1 MIPRLLHTMR
11 HNVAALLASVALLA
25 ALTLTLP
32 AQQRGERDRAEPTSA
47 AGIVAGTT
55 SMEVLDSSRRLG
67 AGDRLSYRVVQE
79 KRAPIPLYV
88 TDSGEVEVPL
98 IGRVRA
104 NGRTCKDL
112 AEAIRPMLQKE
123 YFIHATVIIGLDS
136 ASVKSRGTVY
146 VSGQVRTQGPI
157 EMPAEDRL
165 TVSKAILK
173 AGGFAEFSDMRKVKL
188 VRTKADGKVET
199 TIVDVDAILTKG
211 QIEKDPVLQA
221 DDRIIVPRKF
231 INI

>member
-1 MIPRLLHTMR
+1 MVPSLRQMNAAFCRALPALFSLLVMLIPATSR
-11 HNVAALLASVALLA
+11 
-25 ALTLTLP
+25 
-32 AQQRGERDRAEPTSA
+32 AQQRERSDLPSA
-47 AGIVAGTT
+47 AGMVAGTT

-79 KRAPIPLYV
+79 KRAPLSLTV

-104 NGRTCKDL
+104 SGRTCKEL
-112 AEAIRPMLQKE
+112 AETIKPMLQRE

-136 ASVKSRGTVY
+136 ASMKSRGTVY
-146 VSGQVRTQGPI
+146 VSGQVRSQGPI
-157 EMPAEDRL
+157 EIPAEDRL

-173 AGGFAEFSDMRKVKL
+173 AGGFAEFSDSRKVKL
-188 VRTKADGKVET
+188 VRNRPDGKVET
-199 TIVDVDAILTKG
+199 IIVDVDAILTKG
-211 QIEKDPVLQA
+211 QIDKDPALQA

>member
-1 MIPRLLHTMR
+1 MIPRLFSD
-11 HNVAALLASVALLA
+11 NVAASPVLAALLALLALLVPA
-25 ALTLTLP
+25 TLS
-32 AQQRGERDRAEPTSA
+32 AQQREKSDLPSA
-47 AGIVAGTT
+47 AGMVAGTT
-55 SMEVLDSSRRLG
+55 SMDVLDSSRRLG
-67 AGDRLSYRVVQE
+67 FGDRLSYRVVQE
-79 KRAPIPLYV
+79 RRAPLSLVV

-104 NGRTCKDL
+104 SGRTCREL
-112 AEAIRPMLQKE
+112 AEAIKPMLQKE

-146 VSGQVRTQGPI
+146 VSGQVRSQGPI
-157 EMPAEDRL
+157 EIPAEDRL

-173 AGGFAEFSDMRKVKL
+173 AGGFAEFSDSRKVKL
-188 VRTKADGKVET
+188 VRNKPDGKVET
-199 TIVDVDAILTKG
+199 IIVDVDAILTKG
-211 QIEKDPVLQA
+211 QIDKDPVLQA

>member
-1 MIPRLLHTMR
+1 MPRRLRQILTVTAFFA
-11 HNVAALLASVALLA
+11 VAAH
-25 ALTLTLP
+25 
-32 AQQRGERDRAEPTSA
+32 AQQPGAREKSEPPSA
-47 AGIVAGTT
+47 AGMVAGTT
-55 SMEVLDSSRRLG
+55 SMEALDSSRRLG

-79 KRAPIPLYV
+79 RRAPLSLMV

-104 NGRTCKDL
+104 SGRTCREL
-112 AEAIRPMLQKE
+112 AEAIKPLLQRE
-123 YFIHATVIIGLDS
+123 YFIHATVIIGLDA

-146 VSGQVRTQGPI
+146 VSGQVRNQGSVELP
-157 EMPAEDRL
+157 PEDRL

-188 VRTKADGKVET
+188 VRSKPGGSVET
-199 TIVDVDAILTKG
+199 IIVDVDAVLTKG
-211 QIEKDPVLQA
+211 QIGKDPALQP

-231 INI
+231 INL

>member
-1 MIPRLLHTMR
+1 MMPRLFQIMQME
-11 HNVAALLASVALLA
+11 VAFLLALCSPVALLA
-25 ALTLTLP
+25 
-32 AQQRGERDRAEPTSA
+32 QQREKNDLPSA
-47 AGIVAGTT
+47 AGMVAGTT
-55 SMEVLDSSRRLG
+55 SMDVLDSSRKLG

-79 KRAPIPLYV
+79 KRAPLSLTV

-104 NGRTCKDL
+104 GGRTCREL
-112 AEAIRPMLQKE
+112 AEAIKPMLQRE

-136 ASVKSRGTVY
+136 ASAKSRGTVY
-146 VSGQVRTQGPI
+146 VSGQVRTQGSI
-157 EMPAEDRL
+157 EIPAEERL

-173 AGGFAEFSDMRKVKL
+173 AGGFAEFSDSKKVKL
-188 VRTKADGKVET
+188 VRNKAGGKAET

-211 QIEKDPVLQA
+211 QIEKDPVLQP

>member
-1 MIPRLLHTMR
+1 MIPHLLPISLA
-11 HNVAALLASVALLA
+11 VLLAFLA
-25 ALTLTLP
+25 PATLT
-32 AQQRGERDRAEPTSA
+32 AQQREKSDLPSA
-47 AGIVAGTT
+47 AGMVAGTT
-55 SMEVLDSSRRLG
+55 SMEVLDNSRRLG

-79 KRAPIPLYV
+79 KRAPLSLMI

-104 NGRTCKDL
+104 GGRTCKEL
-112 AEAIRPMLQKE
+112 AEANKPLLQRE

-146 VSGQVRTQGPI
+146 VSGQVRNQGSI
-157 EMPAEDRL
+157 EMPPEERL

-188 VRTKADGKVET
+188 VRNKPGGSVET
-199 TIVDVDAILTKG
+199 IIVDVDAILTKG
-211 QIEKDPVLQA
+211 QIDKDPVLQA

>member
-1 MIPRLLHTMR
+1 MIPDFRQI
-11 HNVAALLASVALLA
+11 NVAVTALLLALFFPA
-25 ALTLTLP
+25 TLG
-32 AQQRGERDRAEPTSA
+32 AQQPASRDRSELPSA

-55 SMEVLDSSRRLG
+55 SMEVLDHSRRLG

-79 KRAPIPLYV
+79 KRAPLSLTI

-104 NGRTCKDL
+104 SGRTCKEL
-112 AEAIRPMLQKE
+112 AEAIKPMLQRE
-123 YFIHATVIIGLDS
+123 YFIRATVIIGLDS

-146 VSGQVRTQGPI
+146 VSGQVRSQGPI
-157 EMPAEDRL
+157 EIPAEDRL

-173 AGGFAEFSDMRKVKL
+173 AGGFAEFSDNRKVKL
-188 VRTKADGKVET
+188 VRSKADGKVET
-199 TIVDVDAILTKG
+199 IIVDVDAILTKG
-211 QIEKDPVLQA
+211 QIDKDPVLQA

>member
-1 MIPRLLHTMR
+1 MIPRLLHRMQN
-11 HNVAALLASVALLA
+11 HLAALLASLAVLVLLPA
-25 ALTLTLP
+25 TLT
-32 AQQRGERDRAEPTSA
+32 AQQRSDRDRSDLPSA
-47 AGIVAGTT
+47 AGMVAGTT

-79 KRAPIPLYV
+79 KRAPLSLTI

-104 NGRTCKDL
+104 SGRTCREL
-112 AEAIRPMLQKE
+112 AEAIKPMLQRE

-136 ASVKSRGTVY
+136 ASMKSRGTVY
-146 VSGQVRTQGPI
+146 VSGQVRSQGPI
-157 EMPAEDRL
+157 EIPAEDRL

-188 VRTKADGKVET
+188 VRTKPDGKVET

-211 QIEKDPVLQA
+211 QIDKDPVLQA

>member
-1 MIPRLLHTMR
+1 M
-11 HNVAALLASVALLA
+11 
-25 ALTLTLP
+25 
-32 AQQRGERDRAEPTSA
+32 
-47 AGIVAGTT
+47 VAGTT
-55 SMEVLDSSRRLG
+55 SMDVLDSSRKLG

-79 KRAPIPLYV
+79 KRAPLSLTV

-104 NGRTCKDL
+104 GGRTCREL
-112 AEAIRPMLQKE
+112 AEAIKPMLQRE

-136 ASVKSRGTVY
+136 ASAKSRGTVY
-146 VSGQVRTQGPI
+146 VSGQVRTQGSI
-157 EMPAEDRL
+157 EIPAEERL

-173 AGGFAEFSDMRKVKL
+173 AGGFAEFSDSKKVKL
-188 VRTKADGKVET
+188 VRNKADGKTET

-211 QIEKDPVLQA
+211 QIEKDPVLQP

>member
-1 MIPRLLHTMR
+1 MTPRHFHIAR
-11 HNVAALLASVALLA
+11 IKIAALIALLVPTIVA
-25 ALTLTLP
+25 
-32 AQQRGERDRAEPTSA
+32 AQQREKGDSASA

-55 SMEVLDSSRRLG
+55 SMDVLDNVRKLG

-79 KRAPIPLYV
+79 KRAPLSLTV

-104 NGRTCKDL
+104 GGRTCREL
-112 AEAIRPMLQKE
+112 AEAIKPLLQRE

-136 ASVKSRGTVY
+136 ASAKSRGTVY
-146 VSGQVRTQGPI
+146 VSGQVRSQGSI
-157 EMPAEDRL
+157 EIPAEDRL

-173 AGGFAEFSDMRKVKL
+173 AGGFAEFSDSKKVKL
-188 VRTKADGKVET
+188 VRNKPDGKVET

-211 QIEKDPVLQA
+211 QIDKDPVLQA

>member
-1 MIPRLLHTMR
+1 MIPRLLPI
-11 HNVAALLASVALLA
+11 NLALLLA
-25 ALTLTLP
+25 FLTPATLT
-32 AQQRGERDRAEPTSA
+32 AQQREKSDLPSA
-47 AGIVAGTT
+47 AGMVAGTT
-55 SMEVLDSSRRLG
+55 SMEVLDNSRRLG

-79 KRAPIPLYV
+79 KRAPLSLMI

-104 NGRTCKDL
+104 GGRTCKEL
-112 AEAIRPMLQKE
+112 AEAIKPLLQKE

-146 VSGQVRTQGPI
+146 VSGQVRNQGSI
-157 EMPAEDRL
+157 EMPPEERL

-188 VRTKADGKVET
+188 VRTKPDGKVET
-199 TIVDVDAILTKG
+199 TIVDVDAILTRG
-211 QIEKDPVLQA
+211 QIDKDPVLQP

>member
-1 MIPRLLHTMR
+1 MLPRLLQHIQ
-11 HNVAALLASVALLA
+11 VKVIALA
-25 ALTLTLP
+25 AFLAPATLP
-32 AQQRGERDRAEPTSA
+32 AQQRDRDRSELPSA
-47 AGIVAGTT
+47 AGVVAGTT
-55 SMEVLDSSRRLG
+55 SMDVLDNSRRLG

-79 KRAPIPLYV
+79 RRAPLSLII

-104 NGRTCKDL
+104 SGRTCREL
-112 AEAIRPMLQKE
+112 AEAIKPMLQKE
-123 YFIHATVIIGLDS
+123 YFIHATVIIGLDA

-146 VSGQVRTQGPI
+146 VSGQVRTQGSI
-157 EMPAEDRL
+157 EIPPEDRL

-173 AGGFAEFSDMRKVKL
+173 AGGFAEFSDMRRVKL
-188 VRTKADGKVET
+188 VRNKPAGGVET
-199 TIVDVDAILTKG
+199 IIVDVDAVLTKG
-211 QIEKDPVLQA
+211 QIDKDPVLQP

>member
-1 MIPRLLHTMR
+1 MIPDLRQI
-11 HNVAALLASVALLA
+11 NVAVTALLLALL
-25 ALTLTLP
+25 LP
-32 AQQRGERDRAEPTSA
+32 ATLGAQQPASRDRSELPSA

-55 SMEVLDSSRRLG
+55 SMEVLDHSRRLG

-79 KRAPIPLYV
+79 KRAPLSLTI

-104 NGRTCKDL
+104 SGRTCKEL
-112 AEAIRPMLQKE
+112 AEAIKPMLQRE
-123 YFIHATVIIGLDS
+123 YFIRATVIIGLDS

-146 VSGQVRTQGPI
+146 VSGQVRSQGPI
-157 EMPAEDRL
+157 EIPAEDRL

-173 AGGFAEFSDMRKVKL
+173 AGGFAEFSDNRKVKL
-188 VRTKADGKVET
+188 VRSKADGKVET
-199 TIVDVDAILTKG
+199 IIVDVDAILTKG
-211 QIEKDPVLQA
+211 QIDKDPVLQA

>member
-1 MIPRLLHTMR
+1 MSPRSFHIVRIVT
-11 HNVAALLASVALLA
+11 ALIALFVPVIA
-25 ALTLTLP
+25 T
-32 AQQRGERDRAEPTSA
+32 AQQREKGDLPSA

-55 SMEVLDSSRRLG
+55 SMDVLDNVRRLG

-79 KRAPIPLYV
+79 KRAPLSLTV

-104 NGRTCKDL
+104 GGRTCREL
-112 AEAIRPMLQKE
+112 AETIKPLLQRE

-136 ASVKSRGTVY
+136 ASAKSRGTVY
-146 VSGQVRTQGPI
+146 VSGQVRSQGSI
-157 EMPAEDRL
+157 EIPAEDRL

-173 AGGFAEFSDMRKVKL
+173 AGGFAEFSDSKKVKL
-188 VRTKADGKVET
+188 VRNKPGGKVET